1 MSFEIVVIGVVLII
15 LIAAIAAK
23 EWEKYA
29 RKQYE
34 AEMNIGK
41 RRIFSRRKR

>member
-1 MSFEIVVIGVVLII
+1 MSFELVVIGVVLIF

-23 EWEKYA
+23 EWEKHA

-34 AEMNIGK
+34 AEQNIGD
-41 RRIFSRRKR
+41 RRIFRSRKR